1 MGLVSHP
8 GEPAD
13 RPGVAP
19 MDLDLA
25 ICRPGSLLEGRCG
38 FLVECF
44 AKSGN

>member
-8 GEPAD
+8 GDPAD

-25 ICRPGSLLEGRCG
+25 ICRPGSLFESRYD
-38 FLVECF
+38 FLVECS
-44 AKSGN
+44 AKNGN